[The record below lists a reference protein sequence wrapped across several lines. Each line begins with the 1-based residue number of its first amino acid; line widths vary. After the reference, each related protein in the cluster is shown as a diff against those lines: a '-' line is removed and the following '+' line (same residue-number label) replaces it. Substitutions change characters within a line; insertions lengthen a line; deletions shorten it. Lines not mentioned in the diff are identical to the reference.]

1 MVRENVEDLYAGIEH
16 QQTPGVAQCL
26 KLMSRKGCEK
36 IVRLAF
42 EVAVAEGRT
51 SVTCATKA
59 NIMKRTEG
67 LLKRTFEEVAQEY
80 PQIEPRTIL
89 VDACA
94 HQLVRTP
101 EAFEV
106 IVTSNMNGDILSDLT
121 SGRVGG
127 LGFAPGANIG
137 AEVANIGAE
146 VAIFEAVHGS
156 APTIA
161 GKDIANPSAVVLSAV
176 MMLRHLDEDA
186 LALRV
191 ENALLAALEQRVA
204 TADVAA
210 PGSAVGHAAVR
221 GRRDRAARP
230 GARRGSPRGR
240 SSARRHARHG
250 QGSGRPRQ
258 ARHPRSGRVHRA
270 PVKHRA

>member
-1 MVRENVEDLYAGIEH
+1 MIDLIVVRQNVEDPYAGIEH

-191 ENALLAALEQRVA
+191 ENALLAALEQGVA
-204 TADVAA
+204 TADIAAPCGADRTQRFADAVIERLGQAPSRFAARPQQRRRTPVTVKDLAA
-210 PGSAVGHAAVR
+210 PGKRVTLGADVFI
-221 GRRDRAARP
+221 
-230 GARRGSPRGR
+230 ARR
-240 SSARRHARHG
+240 
-250 QGSGRPRQ
+250 
-258 ARHPRSGRVHRA
+258 
-270 PVKHRA
+270 